1 MNVAEAPGQQTPV
14 AFPLTR
20 RAVII
25 FSLVATVIFALLAWI
40 ITVYFRRQSF
50 NALFTTGQPYT
61 AQIILG
67 LLLGI
72 VIAVPVVILLLKA
85 SFFAR
90 LRDFIRGILGQIRP
104 TGFDMILVALLAGFG
119 EELFFRAT
127 LQPLLGLW
135 LTSLLFALAHTG
147 VSVNPA
153 KLAFAA
159 FVFVM
164 GLWLGA
170 LYQQSGLIAASV
182 MHASYD
188 LIFLL
193 AVKRFLQLRNAAAGT
208 PG

>member
-1 MNVAEAPGQQTPV
+1 MDDPATPAKQTRPD
-14 AFPLTR
+14 FPMTR

-25 FSLVATVIFALLAWI
+25 FSLAATAIFVLLAWV
-40 ITVYFRRQSF
+40 ITVYFRQQSF
-50 NALFTTGQPYT
+50 NALFTTGQTYT

-72 VIAVPVVILLLKA
+72 VIAVPIILILLKA
-85 SFFAR
+85 SLFAR
-90 LRDFIRGILGQIRP
+90 LRDFIRGILDQIRP

-127 LQPLLGLW
+127 LQPMLGLW

-147 VSVNPA
+147 VSLNPA

-159 FVFVM
+159 FIFVM
-164 GLWLGA
+164 GLLLGA
-170 LYQQSGLIAASV
+170 LYEQSGLIAASV

-188 LIFLL
+188 LIFLF
-193 AVKRFLQLRNAAAGT
+193 AVKRFLYTAET
-208 PG
+208 VTHS

>member
-1 MNVAEAPGQQTPV
+1 MNDIAPPARLPGN

-25 FSLVATVIFALLAWI
+25 FSLAVTGIFALLAWI
-40 ITVYFRRQSF
+40 ITVYFRQQSF
-50 NALFTTGQPYT
+50 NALFTTGQPLT

-72 VIAVPVVILLLKA
+72 TIAVAAVPILLKA
-85 SFFAR
+85 SVFAR
-90 LRDFIRGILGQIRP
+90 VRGFIREILNQIRP

-127 LQPLLGLW
+127 LQPILGLW

-147 VSVNPA
+147 ISLSLA
-153 KLAFAA
+153 KLAFAS

-164 GLWLGA
+164 GLLLGT
-170 LYQQSGLIAASV
+170 LFQQSGLVAAIV
-182 MHASYD
+182 MHAVYD
-188 LIFLL
+188 LIFLF
-193 AVKRFLQLRNAAAGT
+193 AVKRFLRVADA
-208 PG
+208 